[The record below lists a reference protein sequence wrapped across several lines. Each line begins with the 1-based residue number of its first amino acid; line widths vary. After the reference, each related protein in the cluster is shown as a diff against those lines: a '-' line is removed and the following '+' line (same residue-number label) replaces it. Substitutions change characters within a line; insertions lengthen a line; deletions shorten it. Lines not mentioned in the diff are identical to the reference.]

1 MAYQH
6 LDING
11 NTIGLPVGKVVCIGQ
26 NYQDHIAE
34 MQSKTAPEALF
45 FIKPSTA
52 LCAMAPGFT
61 IPSAQGAVHNET
73 ELAVLIGQPLK
84 QAGYAAVNDAI
95 WGYSLALDL
104 TLRDIQAQL
113 KQLGRPWEIAKGFDG
128 ACPVAGFVEKAR
140 VQHPQQLEFSLTVNG
155 VQRQHGQQQGQQDR
169 HAADP
174 QHARG
179 HVRGLLVIATA
190 AQQHRHHQVVA
201 DHGGERHRGHDHH
214 AGGRRKAAHEGGER
228 QRGVV
233 HGHGQ
238 GQHVGVGRHAR
249 GRTNQPAPA
258 A

>member
-11 NTIGLPVGKVVCIGQ
+11 NAICLPVGKVVCIGQ

-140 VQHPQQLEFSLTVNG
+140 VQHPQQLDFSLTVNG
-155 VQRQHGQQQGQQDR
+155 TQRQQGNTANMIRGITQLISEMS
-169 HAADP
+169 
-174 QHARG
+174 QHFT
-179 HVRGLLVIATA
+179 LLPGDIVLTGTPA
-190 AQQHRHHQVVA
+190 
-201 DHGGERHRGHDHH
+201 
-214 AGGRRKAAHEGGER
+214 
-228 QRGVV
+228 
-233 HGHGQ
+233 
-238 GQHVGVGRHAR
+238 GVGPLSS
-249 GRTNQPAPA
+249 GDTLQLQLSDLFTVNSKVN
-258 A
+258 

>member
-6 LDING
+6 LASSG
-11 NTIGLPVGKVVCIGQ
+11 NAIDLPVGKVVCIGQ

-52 LCAMAPGFT
+52 LCAMAPGFA

-84 QAGYAAVNDAI
+84 QADYAAVNAAI

-155 VQRQHGQQQGQQDR
+155 VQRQHGNTANMIRGITQLISEMS
-169 HAADP
+169 
-174 QHARG
+174 QHFT
-179 HVRGLLVIATA
+179 LLPGDIVLTGTPA
-190 AQQHRHHQVVA
+190 
-201 DHGGERHRGHDHH
+201 
-214 AGGRRKAAHEGGER
+214 
-228 QRGVV
+228 
-233 HGHGQ
+233 
-238 GQHVGVGRHAR
+238 GVGPLSS
-249 GRTNQPAPA
+249 GDTLQLQLSDLFTVNSKVN
-258 A
+258 